1 MRLFFGLKDTF
12 PNKRHE
18 FTKLEER
25 ATSKAVK
32 CFVSFF
38 KPKYLPLH
46 RFSISVSFKCIEYS
60 KRWIKDRDES
70 KSSGSLLFVKLAGS
84 LGFYEK

>member
-46 RFSISVSFKCIEYS
+46 RFSISVSFNTKGSLIKCIEYS
-60 KRWIKDRDES
+60 KRLIKRS
-70 KSSGSLLFVKLAGS
+70 R
-84 LGFYEK
+84 